1 MRRFLWKIA
10 GADCEILQQS
20 GRDSQNSF
28 LIIGILY
35 LIIII
40 LTYVGFFGMFWGLF
54 RSGSELFEQRIVTQF
69 VTASTGSMVMCFLV
83 SNIYF
88 LNLMSLE
95 PKTLPVPK
103 DDGSKWLTN
112 IVRYSTVIL
121 FAFFVSKN
129 VEVELFNL
137 FESMGMFTF
146 DHKLGYMDD
155 LIRMNQQ
162 NPIVWMLTIL
172 IIGLFILP
180 IYLRHRLN
188 RAHEYYMHKRLRDKV
203 LVKGDYD
210 WYLTIKEDI
219 LREKYLG
226 YELLYKKY
234 FEDRDFLER
243 VSKDAH
249 LLRTEKLLKTR
260 KYKEQIK
267 KYSDEPFN
275 TKERKSD
282 DYPYKTS
289 RDFLD
294 SILQQNS

>member
-20 GRDSQNSF
+20 GSDSQYSF
-28 LIIGILY
+28 LVIGLLY
-35 LIIII
+35 LFIII
-40 LTYVGFFGMFWGLF
+40 LTFLGFFGMFWGLF
-54 RSGSELFEQRIVTQF
+54 RSGPESVDHNVLTQF
-69 VTASTGSMVMCFLV
+69 VTALIGSTVMTFLV

-112 IVRYSTVIL
+112 LVRYSTVIL

-162 NPIVWMLTIL
+162 NPWIWMLTSL
-172 IIGLFILP
+172 IVGLFILP

-188 RAHEYYMHKRLRDKV
+188 RAHEYYMYKRLRDKV

-210 WYLTIKEDI
+210 WYMIIKEEI
-219 LREKYLG
+219 IRKTYLG
-226 YELLYKKY
+226 YEQLYMEY
-234 FEDRDFLER
+234 FKDHAALEKA
-243 VSKDAH
+243 STDNH
-249 LLRTEKLLKTR
+249 LFRLEKLLR
-260 KYKEQIK
+260 NRRYKEHEK
-267 KYSDEPFN
+267 HYSDEPFN
-275 TKERKSD
+275 TKERKGD
-282 DYPYKTS
+282 EYPYKS
-289 RDFLD
+289 SQEFLAA
-294 SILQQNS
+294 IRQQD